1 LGRQFGNLDAMTSS
15 DYKATMNLPK
25 TAFPMKADLSRREPA
40 QLSAWEAMGLEA
52 AVRRSSE
59 GRPRFILH
67 DGPPYANGDIHTGH
81 ALNKSIKD
89 FIVKSRTMMGFD
101 APYVPGWDCHGLPI
115 EKQVDKK
122 LGSKKREMDALAI
135 RKACREYAASFIDVQ
150 RAQFRRLGVGGE
162 WDRPYSTM
170 DPAYEAEIARAFGG
184 FYGKNLV
191 YQALKSV
198 RWCFTDQTALAEAE
212 LEYEERADPA
222 ITVAFPLEDPEAALF
237 RFQNAAGREKAA
249 PVFATIWT
257 TTPWTIP
264 SNVAIAVHPDTD
276 YTLLRHDGS
285 LYIVAGSLAES
296 VAASLRWDNA
306 VVGAAKGSALAGL
319 RYRHP
324 LTPEMRGKLEAEEE
338 ARSFRLVA
346 GAHVT
351 TDTGT
356 GLVHTAPGHGEDDF
370 VIGKNENLPILSPV
384 DEAGRFTTAE
394 KYRGKKVL
402 EANKEIVEDLRAAG
416 ALLHLDENFR
426 HEYPLCWRCKKPV
439 IFRATVQWFVR
450 LDDPKTDVRAGALE
464 AIRRVRWVPAW
475 GEQRIAGMVENRRE
489 WVISRQRRWGSP
501 ITVLYAI
508 KDGERSGVYPW
519 ADSLEE
525 QAKFFD
531 HVASIFGRE
540 GGDAWYAR
548 PAEDFL
554 PPGADRRGTT
564 EFQKETDILDV
575 WFDSGVSHI
584 AVLRSGQ
591 WPELTRGGEGPPADL
606 YVEGHDQHRG
616 WFQSSL
622 LTSVTLFGQAPY
634 LGVITHGFVVDGQGR
649 KMSKSLGNDVAPQ
662 DLVNR
667 YGADILRFWVA
678 SLDYRDDDP
687 LSEEILSRCG
697 EAYRKVRNTARYLL
711 SNLYDFDP
719 ARDRVPFPE
728 LLPLDR
734 WILGE
739 TRDLSA
745 RIRDAY
751 ESYQFHTVYHSLVNF
766 CATTLSAFYC
776 DIVKDRLYASAPGSR
791 DRRSAQTAMDRI
803 ARALATLAAPVLPF
817 TAEEIWSELPA
828 PKEQSVH
835 LARFETLEDVARDSE
850 SSPAWERLTKLREEV
865 AAVLEE
871 ARREKVIGS
880 SLEGAVVLT
889 ASEALQ
895 SDRESTGTLGPGLAD
910 LFIVSEVSDGAAGAT
925 GEDWRSSAAYPGL
938 SLRFEKAPGRRCDRC
953 WKVTREAEE
962 TGLCNRCRQV
972 LAVLGHP
979 EVGTPA

>member
-1 LGRQFGNLDAMTSS
+1 MSTPG

-25 TAFPMKADLSRREPA
+25 TDFPMKADLPRREPA
-40 QLSAWEAMGLEA
+40 QLAAWEAMGLEA
-52 AVRRSSE
+52 AIRRVSE

-89 FIVKSRTMMGFD
+89 FVVRSRTMMGFD

-135 RKACREYAASFIDVQ
+135 RRACREYAASFIDVQ
-150 RAQFRRLGVGGE
+150 RGQFQRLGIGGE
-162 WDRPYSTM
+162 WDRRYSTM
-170 DPAYEAEIARAFGG
+170 DLPYEAAIARTFGE
-184 FYGKNLV
+184 FYKKNLV

-212 LEYEERADPA
+212 LEYEERTDPA
-222 ITVAFPLEDPEAALF
+222 IMVAFPMENSEAALG
-237 RFQNAAGREKAA
+237 RFQDFPDGKRNT

-264 SNVAIAVHPDTD
+264 ANVAIAVHPDTS
-276 YTLLRHDGS
+276 YTLLEHGGS
-285 LYIVAGSLAES
+285 LSIVASPLAGS
-296 VAASLRWDNA
+296 VATRLGWDQA
-306 VVGAAKGSALAGL
+306 VVGTAKGSALAGL

-324 LTPEMRGKLEAEEE
+324 LAPDMRGRLEPEEE
-338 ARSFRLVA
+338 ARSFRIVA
-346 GAHVT
+346 GAYVT
-351 TDTGT
+351 MDTGT

-370 VIGKNENLPILSPV
+370 VTGKNEDLPILSPV

-402 EANKEIVEDLRAAG
+402 EANKEIVEDLRSAG
-416 ALLHLDENFR
+416 ALLALDETFR
-426 HEYPLCWRCKKPV
+426 HEYPHCWRCKKPV

-450 LDDPKTDVRAGALE
+450 LDDPTNDVRAGALE

-475 GEQRIAGMVENRRE
+475 GEQRITGMVENRHE

-501 ITVLYAI
+501 ITVLYAV
-508 KDGERSGVYPW
+508 KDGERTGVYPW
-519 ADSLEE
+519 ADAPEE

-531 HVASIFGRE
+531 HVAAIFNRE

-548 PAEDFL
+548 PAKDFL
-554 PPGADRRGTT
+554 PPGADRRGVS

-575 WFDSGVSHI
+575 WFDSGVSHV

-591 WPELTRGGEGPPADL
+591 WPELLREDSGPPADL

-622 LTSVTLFGQAPY
+622 LTSVTLFGEAPY
-634 LGVITHGFVVDGQGR
+634 RGVITHGFVVDGQGR

-687 LSEEILSRCG
+687 ISEEILSRCG
-697 EAYRKVRNTARYLL
+697 EAYRKFRNTARYLL

-719 ARDRVPFPE
+719 TRDSVGAAD

-734 WILGE
+734 WILGQ
-739 TRDLSA
+739 TRDLA
-745 RIRDAY
+745 TRIRDAY
-751 ESYQFHTVYHSLVNF
+751 ETYQFHVVYHSLVNF

-791 DRRSAQTAMDRI
+791 DRRSAQTAMHRVG
-803 ARALATLAAPVLPF
+803 RALATLSAPILPF
-817 TAEEIWSELPA
+817 TSEEIWTALPP

-835 LARFETLEDVARDSE
+835 LSRFETLDDVARDTGSA
-850 SSPAWERLTKLREEV
+850 PAWERLTKLREEV
-865 AAVLEE
+865 AAVLEQ

-880 SLEGAVVLT
+880 SLEGAVALT
-889 ASEALQ
+889 PDETLE
-895 SDRESTGTLGPGLAD
+895 SDRVATGTVGPGLAD
-910 LFIVSEVSDGAAGAT
+910 LFIVSAVSMGAAADPADGR
-925 GEDWRSSAAYPGL
+925 RSSAAYPGL

-953 WKVTREAEE
+953 WKVTPEAEE
-962 TGLCNRCRQV
+962 TGLCVRCRQV
-972 LAVLGHP
+972 LETLGHP
-979 EVGTPA
+979 ALGAAV

>member
-1 LGRQFGNLDAMTSS
+1 MS

-25 TAFPMKADLSRREPA
+25 TAFPMKADLPRREPA
-40 QLSAWEAMGLEA
+40 QLAAWDAMGLEA
-52 AVRRSSE
+52 AVRKGSA
-59 GRPRFILH
+59 GRPRFIMH

-89 FIVKSRTMMGFD
+89 FIVRSRTMMGFD

-122 LGSKKREMDALAI
+122 LGSKKRAMDALAI

-170 DPAYEAEIARAFGG
+170 DLPYEAEIARTFGE
-184 FYGKNLV
+184 FYKRNLV

-212 LEYEERADPA
+212 LEYEERSDPA
-222 ITVAFPLEDPEAALF
+222 IMVAFPLEDREAALG
-237 RFQNAAGREKAA
+237 RFHGAGKRSA

-276 YTLLRHDGS
+276 YTLLEHDGS
-285 LYIVAGSLAES
+285 LYIVAAPLAAS
-296 VAASLRWDNA
+296 VASNLRWDSA
-306 VVGAAKGSALAGL
+306 VVGTAKGSSLAGL
-319 RYRHP
+319 HYRHP
-324 LTPEMRGKLEAEEE
+324 LPAEMRGKLDSEEE

-346 GAHVT
+346 APYVT
-351 TDTGT
+351 MDTGT

-370 VIGKNENLPILSPV
+370 VTGKNEGLPILSPV

-402 EANKEIVEDLRAAG
+402 DANKEIVEDLRASG
-416 ALLHLDENFR
+416 ALLALDENFR
-426 HEYPLCWRCKKPV
+426 HEYPHCWRCKKPV

-450 LDDPKTDVRAGALE
+450 LDDPANDVRAQALE

-475 GEQRIAGMVENRRE
+475 GEQRISGMVENRHE

-501 ITVLYAI
+501 ITVLYAM
-508 KDGERSGVYPW
+508 KGGERAGVYPW
-519 ADSLEE
+519 GDAPEE

-531 HVASIFGRE
+531 HVAAIFQRE

-554 PPGADRRGTT
+554 PPGADRRGTS

-575 WFDSGVSHI
+575 WFDSGVSHL

-591 WPELTRGGEGPPADL
+591 WPELSRDDGGPPADL

-622 LTSVTLFGQAPY
+622 LTSVTLFGSAPY
-634 LGVITHGFVVDGQGR
+634 RGVITHGFVVDGQGR

-662 DLVNR
+662 DLVDR

-687 LSEEILSRCG
+687 ISEEILSRCG

-719 ARDRVPFPE
+719 VRDRVAAPD

-739 TRDLSA
+739 TRELSA
-745 RIRDAY
+745 RVREAY
-751 ESYQFHTVYHSLVNF
+751 ETYQFHVVYHALVNF
-766 CATTLSAFYC
+766 SATTLSAFYL

-791 DRRSAQTAMDRI
+791 ERRSAQTAMDRI

-835 LARFETLEDVARDSE
+835 LARFETLDDVARDSE
-850 SSPAWERLTKLREEV
+850 SAPAWERLTKLREEV

-880 SLEGAVVLT
+880 SLEGAVAFTPDESL
-889 ASEALQ
+889 EA
-895 SDRESTGTLGPGLAD
+895 DREATGAGGSGLAD
-910 LFIVSEVSDGAAGAT
+910 LFIVSQVSQGSAT
-925 GEDWRSSAAYPGL
+925 GPTNGWRASSAYPGL
-938 SLRFEKAPGRRCDRC
+938 SLSFYKAPGRRCDRC
-953 WKVTREAEE
+953 WKVTPEADE
-962 TGLCNRCRQV
+962 TGLCDRCRRV
-972 LAVLGHP
+972 LDALGHP
-979 EVGTPA
+979 PLGTQA